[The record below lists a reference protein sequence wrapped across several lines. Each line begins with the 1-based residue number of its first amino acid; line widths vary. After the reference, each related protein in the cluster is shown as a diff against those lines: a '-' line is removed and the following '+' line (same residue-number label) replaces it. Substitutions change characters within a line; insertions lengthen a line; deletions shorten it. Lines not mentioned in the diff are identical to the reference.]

1 MVAATDTVPCA
12 FGTQRAHHAFSA
24 LQLAYIPLGRA
35 SDKLADRL
43 GRLSSSDGFL
53 PETLPSLRGQAAA
66 EGAFLASGQHKL
78 PGQEAARSTEAQ
90 GIRDTT
96 RSTVRMLRQSE
107 ASSAGAAAAAAAAAA
122 ATAAGG
128 AHSTPQKHSSFVP
141 HTPGTPAE
149 LSTAH
154 LPASPFMQM
163 EEGGGPPGSEA
174 PSTSLIA
181 VLQRGKLP
189 PSTAASALAAVCAQL
204 QVVLRSRLRV
214 SAEQGRQRAA
224 KLRSFQERLKEEGA
238 QLSTLKANLRAQR
251 AEREA
256 ENNK

>member
-1 MVAATDTVPCA
+1 M
-12 FGTQRAHHAFSA
+12 
-24 LQLAYIPLGRA
+24 
-35 SDKLADRL
+35 
-43 GRLSSSDGFL
+43 
-53 PETLPSLRGQAAA
+53 PETLPSLRAQAAA

-78 PGQEAARSTEAQ
+78 PGQEAARSGEAQ
-90 GIRDTT
+90 GIRDIT

-107 ASSAGAAAAAAAAAA
+107 ASAPGAAAAAGGV
-122 ATAAGG
+122 GG
-128 AHSTPQKHSSFVP
+128 AHATPQKHGGASSYIP
-141 HTPGTPAE
+141 RTPGTPAE
-149 LSTAH
+149 LDTSH

-163 EEGGGPPGSEA
+163 DEGGGPPGSEA

-214 SAEQGRQRAA
+214 SAEQDRQRAS